1 MATIEFRVA
10 DITELA
16 VDGIVCP
23 AHKHLIKGRGLSA
36 QVFERAGEA
45 LAAECA
51 QQAECAIGD
60 ARITKGYLLPAKYVI
75 HAVTPMW
82 SSGDQYG
89 AKVLKLLSSCY
100 QKSLHLAKE
109 HRLRNIAL
117 SALGAGNNRTPLR
130 LSASVGLAVCQG
142 FSADFE
148 HIIIC
153 SRSKSSRHTWLEVYN
168 QSYNPG
174 PPLTHDGPGN
184 AIPQGMI

>member
-1 MATIEFRVA
+1 MATIEFVVA
-10 DITELA
+10 DITTLA

-36 QVFERAGEA
+36 QVFDRAGEA

-51 QQAECAIGD
+51 QQEECAIGD
-60 ARITKGYLLPAKYVI
+60 ARITRGYLLPAKYVI

-89 AKVLKLLSSCY
+89 AKVLKTLSSCY
-100 QKSLHLAKE
+100 EKSLQRAKE
-109 HRLRNIAL
+109 KQLKSVAL

-130 LSASVGLAVCQG
+130 LSASVGLAACKK
-142 FSADFE
+142 FSAGFE

-153 SRSKSSRHTWLEVYN
+153 SRSQSSRHTWLEVYN
-168 QSYNPG
+168 SSHNPAE
-174 PPLTHDGPGN
+174 PMPLICPDSDLLRGL
-184 AIPQGMI
+184 I